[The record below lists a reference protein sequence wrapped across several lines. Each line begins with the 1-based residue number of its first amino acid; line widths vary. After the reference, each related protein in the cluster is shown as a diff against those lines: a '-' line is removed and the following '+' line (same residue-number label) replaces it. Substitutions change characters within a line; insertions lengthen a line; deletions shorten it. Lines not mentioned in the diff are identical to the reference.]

1 MSKKAS
7 GVHAHNM
14 SRGEQ
19 RPQTPPDMYM
29 SCVHVHVMFGHSAPK
44 EERRLRDH
52 RLAPHELLDREARD
66 GQHREPPVEQLVG
79 AQLILAV
86 GALLL
91 RDAEWIEPVVA
102 REALLDGSE
111 PRPLVGVLLRDV
123 LQVGCETGSEDQ
135 EKRGGAVEQPTIE

>member
-1 MSKKAS
+1 MWAYGTHGRTKSVLTHLNARRS
-7 GVHAHNM
+7 PDAA
-14 SRGEQ
+14 RE
-19 RPQTPPDMYM
+19 PPSIMIER
-29 SCVHVHVMFGHSAPK
+29 SPSK
-44 EERRLRDH
+44 EEWGLCDH
-52 RLAPHELLDREARD
+52 RLAPHELLDGEARD
-66 GQHREPPVEQLVG
+66 CKHRKPPVEELVG
-79 AQLILAV
+79 PQLPLAV

-102 REALLDGSE
+102 REALLNGSE